1 MNRIKS
7 ILLST
12 LFIATALVMT
22 LDLCCELPKIP
33 NLLTHFSE
41 HQEKNN
47 ESFWKFFLEDYAH
60 QESGHH
66 HHDDEEEHEE
76 LPFHGSHQCHHAPAV
91 FTGSVSYSLVPSTQ
105 FIETSNCSYRFSFS
119 SIYLETPFQPP
130 QQA

>member
-7 ILLST
+7 IFLST

-33 NLLTHFSE
+33 NLLTHFWE
-41 HQEKNN
+41 HQEKDND
-47 ESFWKFFLEDYAH
+47 SFWKFFLEDYAH
-60 QESGHH
+60 QEFGHN
-66 HHDDEEEHEE
+66 HHDDEEHEE
-76 LPFHGSHQCHHAPAV
+76 LPFHGSHQCHHAPVV

-105 FIETSNCSYRFSFS
+105 FVETGNCGYRFSFS
-119 SIYLETPFQPP
+119 SIYLEAPLQPP